1 MTDLGHNAIAPLT
14 AGGSFP
20 MKRPRHAAIAR
31 AFGGAIAAAVC
42 ACSTSTTA
50 PNTGSLSVTI
60 TQPAGVS
67 PTVTVTG
74 PGGYSKSL
82 STTQTLTGLA
92 AGSYTVT
99 AGTAM
104 TADSIVSVAYA
115 GVVTGSPATVT
126 ASNTA
131 NATVTYSTPWSSSGV
146 LWVANQ
152 EGRNVAG
159 FSSAQLKSTA
169 SPTPVVTIGSGVSG
183 SLVQGATAL
192 AVDRTGGL
200 WIADNTD
207 TLYYYPASAI
217 AHNTNAAATVKLV
230 STTLDEA
237 LALAFDGQ
245 GNLWVADQGTA
256 KISEFAASQLLTSG
270 TVTPTVV
277 LSPSLGS
284 ISRPWS
290 LAFDSHGDLW
300 VANYGDSSVVGF
312 SPSQLAASGSPLPY
326 AGLSGSK
333 GTTNC
338 LSIAFDAQGDLWVA
352 TLTDSIA
359 EFTPNEL
366 TSLGAP
372 SPAVVIK
379 VPSIVPG
386 GLAFDNSGALW
397 MADNNRNLLLRYLPS
412 QLTASGSPTPA
423 VTISNASGSLSL
435 PNVIAF
441 SPHAMGLPV
450 H

>member
-1 MTDLGHNAIAPLT
+1 MRDLVHRAVAPLS
-14 AGGSFP
+14 ARRSSLIGRALCGALVV
-20 MKRPRHAAIAR
+20 AA
-31 AFGGAIAAAVC
+31 C
-42 ACSTSTTA
+42 ACSSSTTS
-50 PNTGSLSVTI
+50 PNKGSLSVTI

-82 STTQTLTGLA
+82 TTTQTLTGLA
-92 AGSYTVT
+92 AGNYTVT

-104 TADSIVSVAYA
+104 TSDSIVSIAYA
-115 GVVTGSPATVT
+115 GLVTGSPAAVT
-126 ASNTA
+126 ANNTA
-131 NATVTYSTPWSSSGV
+131 TATVTYSSPWSSSGV

-152 EGRNVAG
+152 LGNNVTA
-159 FSSAQLKSTA
+159 FSSTELRSTGT
-169 SPTPVVTIGSGVSG
+169 PTPVVSIGNGGSGSV
-183 SLVQGATAL
+183 VEGATAL

-207 TLYYYPASAI
+207 TLYYYSASAI
-217 AHNTNAAATVKLV
+217 SHSTNSAATVKLV
-230 STTLDEA
+230 SSALQEV

-245 GNLWVADQGTA
+245 GNLWVADQATG

-270 TVTPTVV
+270 AVMPTVV
-277 LSPSLGS
+277 LSSSLGS
-284 ISRPWS
+284 INRPWG

-300 VANYGDSSVVGF
+300 VSNYGDSSVVGF

-326 AGLSGSK
+326 AGLSGSR

-352 TLTDSIA
+352 TLTDTLA

-366 TSLGAP
+366 TSVGAP
-372 SPAVVIK
+372 SPAVIIK
-379 VPSIVPG
+379 TPTIQQPE

-397 MADNNRNLLLRYLPS
+397 MADNQRDLLVRYLPA
-412 QLTASGSPTPA
+412 QLTTNGSPTPA
-423 VTISNASGSLSL
+423 VTISNKTGSLAL
-435 PNVIAF
+435 PAFIAF
-441 SPHAMGLPV
+441 SPHATGLPIN
-450 H
+450 